1 MSAILSTSRIFGLVL
16 IGLMITACPNGTS
29 SNTSNGR
36 GGNNNGGGGGNN
48 TLTVS
53 VPSLGA
59 SETVTKNTTLGEINS
74 ARANLEAQC
83 RARYPISRNTQQNQQ
98 QLNCFREVETAYNQA
113 VNFIG
118 SGLKL

>member
-29 SNTSNGR
+29 SNTSNGG

-98 QLNCFREVETAYNQA
+98 QLDCFREVETAYNQA
-113 VNFIG
+113 INFINR
-118 SGLKL
+118 